1 MMFQEFMKQ
10 QEQKTEKKEAKANE
24 TPQVRFTIGESEIMT
39 DSAKGKD
46 TSQPSEAKVP
56 GTDASDEAGG
66 RQENNYKR
74 IELGGSPIA
83 VSVNF

>member
-10 QEQKTEKKEAKANE
+10 QEQTAEKKEAKASE
-24 TPQVRFTIGESEIMT
+24 TPQVRFTIGDSEITT
-39 DSAKGKD
+39 DSAKAKD
-46 TSQPSEAKVP
+46 TSHPPETKV
-56 GTDASDEAGG
+56 TAADASDEAGG